1 MSFRWKPSEETVIL
15 DGSVKNDEA
24 IVRAP
29 EGSDLI
35 SFTFPPTLIVGAV
48 YKVNVYSVVDAANQ
62 VDDELGCL
70 MVQSKLCSVKWNW
83 LFYWQSEASYSLS
96 VI

>member
-1 MSFRWKPSEETVIL
+1 MVL

-24 IVRAP
+24 IVGTTP
-29 EGSDLI
+29 QQEGTDSSLI

-62 VDDELGCL
+62 VKRID
-70 MVQSKLCSVKWNW
+70 V
-83 LFYWQSEASYSLS
+83 
-96 VI
+96 